1 MNSNEEKYDNCYE
14 EVQKYENPAVNHPE
28 HYNQSDSGVETIKIA
43 RYFDFDCGNALKYL
57 MRFRYKQKPREDL
70 EKAIWYLKDKYYNTA
85 LNITVDRLNYNLNIP
100 FKEEVYQFIR
110 AVVRTEK
117 NIYVRNAITLIAEYA
132 TFGAPVFVEPYSVIC
147 ELEDHIEDIMKE
159 ERSVQLVEQANQMM
173 EDAGKLFAA
182 VEESD
187 SKETPQETWEKSKQT
202 GVLQSLIHNRKS
214 VFDDKSE
221 SNTVDIESDRIVDLI
236 IDNNTRKVIPLGVE
250 IAHNTLIQ
258 HVPFLLNEQSYK
270 ELKDSVKSGDV
281 EFRAA
286 AYDYAAKI
294 YEVEHKAIS
303 PVEAKPIDDSH
314 KNWVNYMGLEKRV
327 DPETPTKKRRTRKTK
342 S

>member
-1 MNSNEEKYDNCYE
+1 MNNNDNEFE
-14 EVQKYENPAVNHPE
+14 YENPAVNHPD
-28 HYNQSDSGVETIKIA
+28 HYNKSDSGVETIKIA

-70 EKAIWYLKDKYYNTA
+70 EKAIWYLKDKCYNTA
-85 LNITVDRLNYNLNIP
+85 LTVSVDRLNHNIEVP
-100 FKEEVYQFIR
+100 FNEEVYQFIR
-110 AVVRTEK
+110 AVVRTET
-117 NIYVRNAITLIAEYA
+117 NIYVRNALTLIAEYV
-132 TFGAPVFVEPYSVIC
+132 TFGAPVFVEPYAVIC
-147 ELEDHIEDIMKE
+147 ELEDHIDDILKE

-187 SKETPQETWEKSKQT
+187 NKETPKETWEKSKQT

-221 SNTVDIESDRIVDLI
+221 SNTVDIESDRLVDLL
-236 IDNNTRKVIPLGVE
+236 IDNKTGKAIPPGVE
-250 IAHNTLIQ
+250 IGRGTVIQ
-258 HVPFLLNEQSYK
+258 HVPFMLNEQSYK
-270 ELKDSVKSGDV
+270 ELKDSTKDDI

-286 AYDYAAKI
+286 AYNYAANI
-294 YEVEHKAIS
+294 YEVEHKAVS
-303 PVEAKPIDDSH
+303 TTVEAEPLEDSH
-314 KNWVNYMGLEKRV
+314 KNWVNYNGFEKEV
-327 DPETPTKKRRTRKTK
+327 KPETPTKKRRTRKTK

>member
-1 MNSNEEKYDNCYE
+1 MNSNEVEH
-14 EVQKYENPAVNHPE
+14 ENTAVNHPE
-28 HYNQSDSGVETIKIA
+28 HYNKSDSGVETIKIA

-85 LNITVDRLNYNLNIP
+85 LTVSVDRLNYNINVP

-110 AVVRTEK
+110 AVVRTET
-117 NIYVRNAITLIAEYA
+117 NIYVRNAIILIAEYA
-132 TFGAPVFVEPYSVIC
+132 TFGAPVFVEPYAVIC
-147 ELEDHIEDIMKE
+147 ELEDHIDDVLKE
-159 ERSVQLVEQANQMM
+159 ERSYQLVEQANQIM

-182 VEESD
+182 IEQSD
-187 SKETPQETWEKSKQT
+187 SKETPQETWEKSKQS

-214 VFDDKSE
+214 VFDDSKSD
-221 SNTVDIESDRIVDLI
+221 NAVDVESDRLVDLL

-250 IAHNTLIQ
+250 IARNTLIQ
-258 HVPFLLNEQSYK
+258 HVPFMLNEQSYK
-270 ELKDSVKSGDV
+270 ELKDSTKNDI

-286 AYDYAAKI
+286 AYNYAAKI
-294 YEVEHKAIS
+294 YEVEHEAVSVKAE
-303 PVEAKPIDDSH
+303 PLEDSH
-314 KNWVNYMGLEKRV
+314 KNWTNYETEVK
-327 DPETPTKKRRTRKTK
+327 PETPTKKRRSRKTK

>member
-1 MNSNEEKYDNCYE
+1 MNSNEFE
-14 EVQKYENPAVNHPE
+14 YENTAVNHPD
-28 HYNQSDSGVETIKIA
+28 HYNKSDSGVETIKIA

-70 EKAIWYLKDKYYNTA
+70 EKAVWYLNDKYYNTA
-85 LNITVDRLNYNLNIP
+85 LTVSVDRLNHNIDVP

-110 AVVRTEK
+110 AVVRTET

-132 TFGAPVFVEPYSVIC
+132 TFGAPVFVEPYAVIC
-147 ELEDHIEDIMKE
+147 ELEDHIDDIMKE
-159 ERSVQLVEQANQMM
+159 ERSVQQVEQANQMM

-187 SKETPQETWEKSKQT
+187 RKETPQETWEKSKQT

-214 VFDDKSE
+214 VFDDDSKTETKSE
-221 SNTVDIESDRIVDLI
+221 SNIVDAESDRIVDLL
-236 IDNNTRKVIPLGVE
+236 IDNKTGKVIPLGVE
-250 IAHNTLIQ
+250 IARNTLIQ
-258 HVPFLLNEQSYK
+258 HVPFMLNEQSYK
-270 ELKDSVKSGDV
+270 ELKDSTKNDI

-286 AYDYAAKI
+286 AYIYAANI
-294 YEVEHKAIS
+294 YEVEHKAVS
-303 PVEAKPIDDSH
+303 VKAEPIEDSH
-314 KNWVNYMGLEKRV
+314 KNWTNYENEVK
-327 DPETPTKKRRTRKTK
+327 PETPTKKRRSRKTK